1 MNRVKLLKE
10 LTLLD
15 AAPGYEREVRNY
27 MRKAMEKSGCEIIQD
42 GLGSIFAVKKSK
54 TKNAPKVMFAG
65 HMDEVAFMITGYT
78 KHGLLKFV
86 PLGGWWN
93 QTMLAQ
99 RVTITNANGKKLPG
113 VISSIA
119 PHLLTPELLKKPFEI
134 KSMMIDCGFEDEADA
149 KKHVEI
155 GAFVTPRVEF
165 EELGKHRLLSKAFDN
180 RYGCAIAL
188 EILNELKDVE
198 LDVDLYIGATVQE
211 ETGLRGATTAANLIN
226 PDFFIAV
233 DSSPARDTSGD
244 MEELGRLGKGFLVRI
259 HDRTMILNQNVKNF
273 AIENAQAVKANYQ
286 FYTSP
291 GGTDAGAVHISNQ
304 GVLSI
309 VLGIPSRN
317 IHTHSSIM
325 DLRDYDAAYKTAISM
340 LKNLNAKQI
349 EELKNA

>member
-1 MNRVKLLKE
+1 MNRVDLLKE
-10 LTLLD
+10 LTTLD
-15 AAPGYEREVRNY
+15 GAPGYEREVRDY
-27 MRKAMEKSGCEIIQD
+27 MRQSMTKLGFEVIQD

-54 TKNAPKVMFAG
+54 KSNAPKVMFAG

-99 RVTITNANGKKLPG
+99 RVTVTNCNGKKLPG

-134 KSMMIDCGFEDEADA
+134 KSMMIDCGFENDEEA
-149 KKHVEI
+149 KKYVEI
-155 GAFVTPRVEF
+155 GAFATPRVEF
-165 EELGKHRLLSKAFDN
+165 EELGENRLLSKAFDN

-188 EILNELKDVE
+188 EILSELKDVE

-211 ETGLRGATTAANLIN
+211 ETGLRGAKTAANLIK

-273 AIENAQAVKANYQ
+273 AIENAKSVNADYQ
-286 FYTSP
+286 YYTSP
-291 GGTDAGAVHISNQ
+291 GGTDAGAVHISNE

-309 VLGIPSRN
+309 VLGIPARN

-325 DLRDYDAAYKTAISM
+325 DLRDYDSAFKTAISM
-340 LKNLNAKQI
+340 LKNLNEEKI
-349 EELKNA
+349 KELKDA